1 VSATVPLKSRTP
13 ESDGRARG
21 LGIPRSQRIALA
33 IAAIAIAMQFG
44 GTAPSP
50 AAQDPEPQT
59 NLADI
64 SDEVMC
70 TVCGV
75 PLELATEAPQ
85 ANAERDFIRRLIAQ
99 GKTKDEIKDAL
110 VAQYGEN
117 VLAVPGDEGF
127 DLAAWLV
134 PAIAFVTAAFAIGI
148 GLRRWRRAS
157 ATEGPE
163 RSAELTQTGEAE
175 ASSEADAAAS
185 RRLDEDMGKYRL

>member
-1 VSATVPLKSRTP
+1 VRRALLAAAAT
-13 ESDGRARG
+13 
-21 LGIPRSQRIALA
+21 ALLLPA
-33 IAAIAIAMQFG
+33 
-44 GTAPSP
+44 SP
-50 AAQDPEPQT
+50 AAAAPAESPEPKT

-127 DLAAWLV
+127 DLVAWLV
-134 PAIAFVTAAFAIGI
+134 PGIAFVTAAFGIGI
-148 GLRRWRRAS
+148 ALRRWRHAS
-157 ATEGPE
+157 ATDGPE
-163 RSAELTQTGEAE
+163 RSAEHTQRGDPERSAE
-175 ASSEADAAAS
+175 HTAGDESGPPAEPEPAAA
-185 RRLDEDMGKYRL
+185 RRLEEDMGRYRL

>member
-1 VSATVPLKSRTP
+1 MRKATLPLI
-13 ESDGRARG
+13 G
-21 LGIPRSQRIALA
+21 LAALA
-33 IAAIAIAMQFG
+33 LAAA
-44 GTAPSP
+44 P
-50 AAQDPEPQT
+50 AAATPDKPEPQT

-85 ANAERDFIRRLIAQ
+85 ANAERDYIRDLINR

-117 VLAVPGDEGF
+117 VLAIPGDEGF

-148 GLRRWRRAS
+148 ALRRWRRAS
-157 ATEGPE
+157 ATEAPE
-163 RSAELTQTGEAE
+163 RSAEHTQTGESAD
-175 ASSEADAAAS
+175 STEADSAAA
-185 RRLDEDMGKYRL
+185 RRLEEDMGRYRL

>member
-1 VSATVPLKSRTP
+1 VRRALLATAVL
-13 ESDGRARG
+13 
-21 LGIPRSQRIALA
+21 ALA
-33 IAAIAIAMQFG
+33 LAA
-44 GTAPSP
+44 P
-50 AAQDPEPQT
+50 ASADRPEPKT

-85 ANAERDFIRRLIAQ
+85 ANAERDFIRRLIHQ

-127 DLAAWLV
+127 DLVAWLV
-134 PAIAFVTAAFAIGI
+134 PGIAFVAAAFGIGI
-148 GLRRWRRAS
+148 ALRRWRRAS
-157 ATEGPE
+157 VTEGPE
-163 RSAELTQTGEAE
+163 RSAEPTQMGDAE
-175 ASSEADAAAS
+175 RSAE
-185 RRLDEDMGKYRL
+185 RLDEDMAKYRL

>member
-1 VSATVPLKSRTP
+1 VRAPLL
-13 ESDGRARG
+13 ARG
-21 LGIPRSQRIALA
+21 RGIPRSKLAALA
-33 IAAIAIAMQFG
+33 IAVIASATWFA
-44 GTAPSP
+44 APTPAP
-50 AAQDPEPQT
+50 AATDKPEPKT

-85 ANAERDFIRRLIAQ
+85 ANAERDYIRRLIAR

-110 VAQYGEN
+110 VAEYGEN

-134 PAIAFVTAAFAIGI
+134 PAIAFLTAAFAIGI
-148 GLRRWRRAS
+148 ALRRWRRAS
-157 ATEGPE
+157 VTEPAV
-163 RSAELTQTGEAE
+163 RSAERTQTGEAE
-175 ASSEADAAAS
+175 APSEPDPAAA
-185 RRLDEDMGKYRL
+185 RRLDEDMGRYRL

>member
-1 VSATVPLKSRTP
+1 MRLIAS
-13 ESDGRARG
+13 
-21 LGIPRSQRIALA
+21 ALA
-33 IAAIAIAMQFG
+33 ALALLAAPASA
-44 GTAPSP
+44 AP
-50 AAQDPEPQT
+50 DKPEPQT

-85 ANAERDFIRRLIAQ
+85 ANAERDYIRRLINQ

-117 VLAVPGDEGF
+117 VLAIPGDEGF

-134 PAIAFVTAAFAIGI
+134 PAIAFITAAFAIGI
-148 GLRRWRRAS
+148 ALRRWRRTS
-157 ATEGPE
+157 ATEAPE
-163 RSAELTQTGEAE
+163 RSAEDTQTGEPAVP
-175 ASSEADAAAS
+175 ADADAAAA
-185 RRLDEDMGKYRL
+185 RRLEEDMGRYRL